1 MEYLVIF
8 EQAPDGT
15 IWAKVPD
22 LDGCYSSGD
31 TIDQAKEN
39 VKNAIALYIEDLKK
53 DEKLI
58 PKPTLSKAE
67 LVTV

>member
-22 LDGCYSSGD
+22 LDGFYSSGE
-31 TIDQAKEN
+31 TIDQAKEM
-39 VKNAIALYIEDLKK
+39 
-53 DEKLI
+53 
-58 PKPTLSKAE
+58 
-67 LVTV
+67 